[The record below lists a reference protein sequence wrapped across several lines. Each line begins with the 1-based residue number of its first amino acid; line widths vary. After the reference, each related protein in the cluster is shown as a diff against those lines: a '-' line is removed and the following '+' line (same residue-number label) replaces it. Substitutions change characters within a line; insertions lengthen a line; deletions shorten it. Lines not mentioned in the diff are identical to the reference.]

1 VAASVRIESKAFEDP
16 RFGILA
22 RLLGFA
28 DGHHALIKVARVW
41 QWQAEEY
48 APDSPTYVVPNDIL
62 EHYLGPGS
70 GEALVK
76 SRLAYCEPI
85 GSGGDVGYRMRG
97 STGRIEW
104 LYAKRQNGK
113 KGGRPCKSEP
123 VGFGLGSQL
132 GDLYQTDIEPA
143 SNPPSPSPSPS
154 PVQERESSQSGRP
167 DAPAL
172 SLVPLPV
179 VPKPDPVAAAAE
191 LAIAELNHLTGKHF
205 APDSK
210 PVIANVRALL
220 KAKHTAD
227 DMLRVIR
234 FKVARWNG
242 RAEMRENLVPTT
254 LLRPSNFERYLVEM
268 QGLATREAPR
278 HDPDADFRN
287 SPDEV
292 A

>member
-1 VAASVRIESKAFEDP
+1 MAASVRIESKAFEDP

-62 EHYLGPGS
+62 EHYLGLGA

-76 SRLAYCEPI
+76 SRLAYSEPVGFE
-85 GSGGDVGYRMRG
+85 GSVGYRMRG
-97 STGRIEW
+97 AEGRIEW
-104 LYAKRQNGK
+104 LWAKRQNGR

-123 VGFGLGSQL
+123 LGSGLGSQS
-132 GDLYQTDIEPA
+132 GDLDETVIEPE
-143 SNPPSPSPSPS
+143 SNPPSPSPSP
-154 PVQERESSQSGRP
+154 VQREERVSGKP

-172 SLVPLPV
+172 SLVPLPA
-179 VPKPDPVAAAAE
+179 VPKPDPVAATAE
-191 LAIAELNHLTGKHF
+191 LAIAELNRLTGKRF
-205 APDSK
+205 AADSK
-210 PVIANVRALL
+210 PVIANVRTLL
-220 KAKHTAD
+220 KARHSAE

-234 FKVARWNG
+234 HKVARWKG
-242 RAEMRENLVPTT
+242 DAKMREHLIPTT
-254 LLRPSNFERYLVEM
+254 LLRPSNFERYLVEL
-268 QGLATREAPR
+268 QGTAAREEPR

>member
-62 EHYLGPGS
+62 EHYLGLGA

-76 SRLAYCEPI
+76 SRLAYSEPVGFE
-85 GSGGDVGYRMRG
+85 GSVGYRMRG
-97 STGRIEW
+97 AEGRIEW
-104 LYAKRQNGK
+104 LWGKRQNGR

-123 VGFGLGSQL
+123 VGLGLGSQS
-132 GDLYQTDIEPA
+132 GDLDQTDIEPA
-143 SNPPSPSPSPS
+143 SNPPSPSPSP
-154 PVQERESSQSGRP
+154 VQERESGQSGKP

-172 SLVPLPV
+172 SLVPLPAA
-179 VPKPDPVAAAAE
+179 PKSDPVAAAAE
-191 LAIAELNHLTGKHF
+191 LAIAELNRLTGKRF
-205 APDSK
+205 SADSK
-210 PVIANVRALL
+210 PVIANVKALL
-220 KAKHTAD
+220 KAKHNAE

-234 FKVARWNG
+234 FKVERWRG
-242 RAEMRENLVPTT
+242 DAKMREHLTPTT
-254 LLRPSNFERYLVEM
+254 LLRPSNFERYLVEL
-268 QGLATREAPR
+268 QGAATARELPR